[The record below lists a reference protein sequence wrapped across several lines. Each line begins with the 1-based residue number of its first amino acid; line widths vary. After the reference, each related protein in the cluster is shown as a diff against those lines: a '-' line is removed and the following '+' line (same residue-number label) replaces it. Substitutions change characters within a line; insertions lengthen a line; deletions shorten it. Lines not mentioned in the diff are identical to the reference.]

1 MADAAGYRDSEHD
14 PESRVRWVAKA
25 DSVGQALFIGALLG
39 LAAI

>member
-1 MADAAGYRDSEHD
+1 
-14 PESRVRWVAKA
+14 VRWVAKA